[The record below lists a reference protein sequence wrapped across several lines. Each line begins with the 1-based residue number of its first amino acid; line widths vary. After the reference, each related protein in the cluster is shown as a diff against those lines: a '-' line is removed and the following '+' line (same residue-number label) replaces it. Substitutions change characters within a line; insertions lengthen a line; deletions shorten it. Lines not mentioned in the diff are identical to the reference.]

1 MTKKRVKNSTVY
13 SKPRVSTTFGVKFQI
28 VNQDFL
34 FETMIIAIK
43 SYTLF

>member
-1 MTKKRVKNSTVY
+1 MAKKRVKNSTMY
-13 SKPRVSTTFGVKFQI
+13 YNPRVSTTFGIKFQL
-28 VNQDFL
+28 VSQDFL